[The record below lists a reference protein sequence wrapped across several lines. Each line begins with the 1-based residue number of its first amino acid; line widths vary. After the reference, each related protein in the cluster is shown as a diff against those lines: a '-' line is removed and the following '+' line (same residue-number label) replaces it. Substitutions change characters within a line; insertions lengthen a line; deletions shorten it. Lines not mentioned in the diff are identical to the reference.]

1 MAHELPYIAA
11 IDEAI
16 RLEMERDETVLYFG
30 QNMATTE
37 NEPYVDAFGKD
48 RVRVTPISET
58 AEIGI
63 GIGAALAG
71 YRPVVELYMAEFML
85 VAMDQVLNEAPRF
98 RAMSG
103 GQVKVP
109 LVLKAGYGF
118 AAGWAGQHTGT
129 ITSLFMG
136 VPGLKVAVP
145 STAADAKGLMATA
158 IRDDNPVVYFHHYL
172 LTLEHGEVPDGEYLV
187 PFGEATVRREGGD
200 VTIVATGWTVD
211 RALEAAQRLAVDGIE
226 AEVIDPRTLA
236 PLDTQTILESVD
248 RTGHLVVVDQATRH
262 ASAASVIAAE
272 VAEHGFSSLKAPI
285 VLVTALDA
293 TMPYSEPLEAFVLP
307 SEDKSV
313 AAAQKVLGTA
323 PVTA

>member
-16 RLEMERDETVLYFG
+16 HLEMERDERVLFFG

-37 NEPYVDAFGKD
+37 NEPFRKAFGSD

-98 RAMSG
+98 RAMTG

-158 IRDDNPVVYFHHYL
+158 IRDDNPVVYLHHYL

-187 PFGEATVRREGGD
+187 PFGEAAVRREGAD
-200 VTIVATGWTVD
+200 VTIVATGWCVD
-211 RALEAAQRLAVDGIE
+211 RALGASDTLASEGVQ

-236 PLDTQTILESVD
+236 PLDTETILRSVAK
-248 RTGHLVVVDQATRH
+248 TGHLVLVDQATRH
-262 ASAASVIAAE
+262 ASASAVIAAE
-272 VAEHGFSSLKAPI
+272 VAEHGFASLKAPI
-285 VLVTALDA
+285 VQVTALDA
-293 TMPYSEPLEAFVLP
+293 TIPYSEPLEAYVLP
-307 SEDKSV
+307 NEDKIV
-313 AAAQKVLGTA
+313 AAAQQVLGTA
-323 PVTA
+323 PVT